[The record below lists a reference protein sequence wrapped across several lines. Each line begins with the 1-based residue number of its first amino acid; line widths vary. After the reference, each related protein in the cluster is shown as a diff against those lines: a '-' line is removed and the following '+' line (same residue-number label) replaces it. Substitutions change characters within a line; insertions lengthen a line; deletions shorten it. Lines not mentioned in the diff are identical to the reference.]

1 MLKEGSVIEG
11 GQLVCLRSKGTE
23 WRRPVHMRK
32 LVLTMVFAI
41 ILQDSIL
48 L

>member
-11 GQLVCLRSKGTE
+11 WQLVCLRSKGTE

-32 LVLTMVFAI
+32 LVLSMVFAN
-41 ILQDSIL
+41 ILKRVNIT
-48 L
+48 